1 MFVLKDLWYG
11 NVAPSERAVRRGS
24 HYQTLVHRQLE
35 YAEQFEKGLTPDGKK
50 AFRAYEETQNELQE
64 ISDFDAFYK
73 GVCFGVRF
81 MLDVIGNH
89 QTDLPQIGE
98 CV

>member
-11 NVAPSERAVRRGS
+11 NVAPRERAGRRGS
-24 HYQTLVHRQLE
+24 HYQALVHRQLE
-35 YAEQFEKGLTPDGKK
+35 YAEQFEKELTPDGKK
-50 AFRAYEETQNELQE
+50 AFRVYEETQNELQE
-64 ISDFDAFYK
+64 ISDFDAYCK

>member
-24 HYQTLVHRQLE
+24 HYQTLAHRQLE
-35 YAEQFEKGLTPDGKK
+35 CAEQFEKELTPDGRK
-50 AFRAYEETQNELQE
+50 AFLSYEETQSQLQE
-64 ISDFDAFYK
+64 ISDFDAFCK
-73 GVCFGVRF
+73 GVRFGVRF
-81 MLDVIGNH
+81 MLDVIGNNP
-89 QTDLPQIGE
+89 TDLPQIGE

>member
-35 YAEQFEKGLTPDGKK
+35 YAEQFEKELTPDGKK
-50 AFRAYEETQNELQE
+50 AFLSYEETQSQLQE
-64 ISDFDAFYK
+64 ISDFDAFCK
-73 GVCFGVRF
+73 GVRFGVRF
-81 MLDVIGNH
+81 MLDVIENH
-89 QTDLPQIGE
+89 PTDLPQIGE

>member
-1 MFVLKDLWYG
+1 MFVLKDLWNG
-11 NVAPSERAVRRGS
+11 NVSPSERAVRQGS
-24 HYQTLVHRQLE
+24 KYHELSKLLLA
-35 YAEQFEKGLTPDGKK
+35 YAEQFEKELTPDGKK

>member
-1 MFVLKDLWYG
+1 MFVLKDLWNG
-11 NVAPSERAVRRGS
+11 NVAPSERAVRQGS
-24 HYQTLVHRQLE
+24 HYHELSKRLLVCE
-35 YAEQFEKGLTPDGKK
+35 EAVEKELTPDGKK
-50 AFRAYEETQNELQE
+50 AFREYEETQSQLQE